1 MLANAGARRY
11 VTDMTI
17 CFLDSPVGRLT
28 LEAEGDTLTGVR
40 WTDARERSTA
50 GKPTA
55 VLTEAARQLDR
66 YFRRKLRRFDLP
78 LSARGTE
85 FQRRVWRMMSDIPYG
100 ETATY
105 GGMAMA
111 LGSGPRAVGTAWDAI
126 RSRSSCLAIAC
137 WRAAAR
143 KAASRAAAACRP
155 SGSFSRSRASCCS
168 NSSRLVFGRARC

>member
-111 LGSGPRAVGTAWDAI
+111 LGSGPRAVGTACGRNPIPIVVPCHRVLASGGKEGGFSGG
-126 RSRSSCLAIAC
+126 RGLPTKRQLLAIE
-137 WRAAAR
+137 
-143 KAASRAAAACRP
+143 
-155 SGSFSRSRASCCS
+155 GVV
-168 NSSRLVFGRARC
+168 LL